1 MQPRLRRPRR
11 SVAYSSHPRMPLLSE
26 PFDHPDDAAR
36 HVHEVIGNRRDRE
49 YGGFILV
56 REDGKYVATEPMA
69 GKTFQFDPNQ
79 VFPSHE
85 KEGYVLYPVGHD
97 DYAIYHSHPS
107 VAAGLDV
114 WPESEKATYP
124 NSFSVADIFAVIDD
138 QAYSFVTYLS
148 GPDGSLIKY
157 TLSRSSAEKNLFARV
172 SGPADRPHRCE
183 LSEIYRAL
191 RAQTLMPSDVVRLL
205 AGAGDLQVVVTSR
218 LWGRPGK
225 VASDWRPYPEMP
237 ITVICD
243 AVWPPA
249 PLLLSPE
256 FSSADEAVCYVHERI
271 GARAHSLAI
280 GFLLMDPRRGRYRA
294 AEPVLSDGSMVYA
307 PCSVFHPDEYYRPP
321 LPEGYRIDGM
331 YFALDTVVSEGERQ
345 EGRNFFQPD
354 DLHRMFEYRYVP
366 ARRSRLVPVRYGFT
380 MSEIYFL
387 SPDGALLGYTPSRSV
402 DEYQLLRQVSRI
414 YSGNESIQAQL
425 AAGTLQ
431 PSGFVRMVARAGRLR
446 VIRISRNWPKSGVIA
461 ASVSG
466 SGS

>member
-36 HVHEVIGNRRDRE
+36 HVHEVIGSRRDRE

-56 REDGKYVATEPMA
+56 RDDGKYVATEPMA
-69 GKTFQFDPNQ
+69 GKTFQFDPND

-85 KEGYVLYPVGHD
+85 REGYVFYPVGHS

-107 VAAGLDV
+107 FAAGLDV
-114 WPESEKATYP
+114 WPESEKDTYP
-124 NSFSVADIFAVIDD
+124 NSLSVADIHAVIDD
-138 QAYSFVTYLS
+138 HAYSSVTYLS

-157 TLSRSSAEKNLFARV
+157 TLSHSSAEKALFARV
-172 SGPADRPHRCE
+172 SGPADRPHQCE
-183 LSEIYRAL
+183 LSEMYRAL

-205 AGAGDLQVVVTSR
+205 ASAGDLQVVVTSR

-225 VASDWRPYPEMP
+225 VANDWRPYPEMP
-237 ITVICD
+237 ATAICD

-256 FSSADEAVCYVHERI
+256 FSTADEAACYVHARI
-271 GARAHSLAI
+271 RTLAHPQAI
-280 GFLLMDPRRGRYRA
+280 GFLLMNPQRNLYRA
-294 AEPVLSDGSMVYA
+294 AEPVMSDGSMVYA

-331 YFALDTVVSEGERQ
+331 YFSPDTVVPAGGRQ
-345 EGRNFFQPD
+345 EGRHFFQPD
-354 DLHRMFEYRYVP
+354 DLHRMFEYRHVP
-366 ARRSRLVPVRYGFT
+366 VRRSKLVPVRYGFT
-380 MSEIYFL
+380 MSEVYFS

-402 DEYQLLRQVSRI
+402 DEYRLLRQVSRI
-414 YSGNESIQAQL
+414 YSGSESIQAQL

-431 PSGFVRMVARAGRLR
+431 SSGFVRMVARAGRLR
-446 VIRISRNWPKSGVIA
+446 VIQISRNWPKVGVIA
-461 ASVSG
+461 PSVSG